1 MASDRAYDPSR
12 RPRLDLPN
20 VPIDRSR
27 EANDPDGINKILN
40 DHQDRLWNQGG
51 LVKRFASEK
60 TPYGLK
66 ESTIR
71 KNKNTAP
78 RGDFPKH
85 LINRDED

>member
-1 MASDRAYDPSR
+1 MASDRANDPNR
-12 RPRLDLPN
+12 RPRLDLPT

-27 EANDPDGINKILN
+27 EENDDSGINKILN
-40 DHQDRLWNQGG
+40 DHQDKLWNHGG
-51 LVKRFASEK
+51 LVKRFSLEK

-78 RGDFPKH
+78 RGDLPKH